1 MVNCSTGK
9 TKIEKTKGK
18 RSKERTRKKRLAEEW
33 DEKEGVVRLEEEI
46 KKLVPKQSLVNLC
59 L

>member
-18 RSKERTRKKRLAEEW
+18 RSKERTKKKRLAEEW